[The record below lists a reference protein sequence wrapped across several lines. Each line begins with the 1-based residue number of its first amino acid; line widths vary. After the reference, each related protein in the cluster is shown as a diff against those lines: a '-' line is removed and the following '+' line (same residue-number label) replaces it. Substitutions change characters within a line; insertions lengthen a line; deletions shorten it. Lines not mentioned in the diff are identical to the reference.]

1 MELSFIINNPIE
13 SPQAEADK
21 AKREANITGGLVEDE
36 YGDEVYIISK
46 ISDSLLKIILQYYDN
61 ILASEDHILPLEGG
75 LWLEHEGE
83 SIYPQCC
90 GELNDYS
97 NWQEMMENPFETWHI
112 LWIGHPCVYYCMKD
126 DLLYLSDYQE
136 PDNFPEEE
144 NIKFTFQR
152 QLFLDQLSTGLKE
165 IEIFKQRIS
174 RIVDE
179 ENFRHKEVLK
189 SSLII

>member
-21 AKREANITGGLVEDE
+21 AKREANITVALVEDE

-46 ISDSLLKIILQYYDN
+46 LSDSLLKIILQHYDN

-97 NWQEMMENPFETWHI
+97 N
-112 LWIGHPCVYYCMKD
+112 
-126 DLLYLSDYQE
+126 
-136 PDNFPEEE
+136 
-144 NIKFTFQR
+144 
-152 QLFLDQLSTGLKE
+152 LKE